1 MPEYL
6 ISQLDDDIQALRV
19 DFAGRY
25 IQNSS
30 EDWQFLFNSNSVL
43 TPNVLVLRHH
53 GQFDT
58 SDFNSIKLA
67 AYLYNASNGT
77 IAAGATCTFNVYRVS
92 VSGWSETL
100 INTFSGVVQPNNYFY
115 IDIPLSSLSPAE
127 LDGDNT
133 IMVECVFTRLS
144 ETFRER
150 IYLNHLGSFGSI
162 IRLKNRVDFIEISKK
177 NI

>member
-1 MPEYL
+1 MADYL
-6 ISQLDDDIQALRV
+6 ISQLDDDVQALRV

-43 TPNVLVLRHH
+43 TPKVLLLKHT

-58 SDFNSIKLA
+58 GDFNSIKLA
-67 AYLYNASNGT
+67 AYLFNSYDGS
-77 IAAGATCTFNVYRVS
+77 IAAGASCTFNVYRVS
-92 VSGWSETL
+92 VSGWTETL
-100 INTFSGVVQPNNYFY
+100 INTFTGVAQPNNYFY

-133 IMVECVFTRLS
+133 LMVECVFTRL
-144 ETFRER
+144 TDTYRDR
-150 IYLNHLGSFGSI
+150 VYLNHLGSFGSI
-162 IRLKNRVDFIEISKK
+162 IKLKNKVDFLEITKK
-177 NI
+177 SV